1 MYDDMIEGGG
11 GGGGGRPWPRGTKLA
26 DELDRRLAGDEPLDE
41 VIDWWSNSWRAAIR
55 LRKIFPHGDKDV
67 QPKNFSDHEFAAF
80 MASMLCGCGYE
91 AENGNANKV
100 TDLRWFWSNTG
111 IDGAKVA
118 ADADYAW
125 QLMEEWIERLERARA
140 VLRS

>member
-1 MYDDMIEGGG
+1 MYETIGSGGG
-11 GGGGGRPWPRGTKLA
+11 GGDGRPRRRGTRLA
-26 DELDRRLAGDEPLDE
+26 PELDRRLAGDEPLDDI
-41 VIDWWSNSWRAAIR
+41 IDWWTDSWRAAIR
-55 LRKIFPHGDKDV
+55 LRKIFPHGDEHV
-67 QPKNFSDHEFAAF
+67 QPKNFSDNEFAAF

-140 VLRS
+140 VLRN

>member
-1 MYDDMIEGGG
+1 MLDRISGGDD
-11 GGGGGRPWPRGTKLA
+11 GRPWRRGTRLA
-26 DELDRRLAGDEPLDE
+26 PELDRRLAGDEPLDDI
-41 VIDWWSNSWRAAIR
+41 IDWWHESWRAALR

-80 MASMLCGCGYE
+80 MASMLCGCSCE
-91 AENGNANKV
+91 VERGNANKV
-100 TDLRWFWSNTG
+100 VDLQWLWSNTG

-125 QLMEEWIERLERARA
+125 QLMEEFIERLERARA

>member
-1 MYDDMIEGGG
+1 MYDDLIE

-26 DELDRRLAGDEPLDE
+26 DELDRRLAGDEPLTK
-41 VIDWWSNSWRAAIR
+41 VINWWTDSWSATVS
-55 LRKIFPHGDKDV
+55 LHKIFPYGDKDI
-67 QPKNFSDHEFAAF
+67 QPRNFSDHEFAAF
-80 MASMLCGCGYE
+80 MASMLCGCFYE
-91 AENGNANKV
+91 AENGNAKKV
-100 TDLRWFWSNTG
+100 TDLRWLRSNTG

-140 VLRS
+140 VLRN